1 MASAGSRWGLGVGRG
16 GASSQDGLDSGVLGL
31 GGGGQGRAGASF
43 GSYVFIPVS
52 SDISLFPLPCPAPN
66 SCSKS

>member
-31 GGGGQGRAGASF
+31 GGGGQGRAAPF
-43 GSYVFIPVS
+43 GSCVFIPVS
-52 SDISLFPLPCPAPN
+52 SDISLFPLLCPAPN
-66 SCSKS
+66 SRSKS